1 MRATTSTIAQA
12 SRRATASRSAGR
24 LSLPAQSASVGPSR
38 CLHIGTSRSST
49 ASSSL
54 LAQQSSCTK
63 SLAQPRFAIGIRGHA
78 TSSSTPI
85 EEVEPIPA
93 ISEENTYDV
102 VIIGGANA
110 GLAFACA
117 LLSQPTIAKTTRI
130 LLLEGASL
138 DRTRSW
144 SGKGDWENRVSSLT
158 AENVAWLDSIGVWKH
173 IEQDRSCPV
182 DEMVIWANPSESST
196 PTIHFPPLGRPMARM
211 TENLN
216 LQRALLRRIEE
227 VGKGVVTIK
236 ENSKVAEMRLGEGG
250 RWVGLRIGDA
260 WLRGSLVVGADGPNS
275 PVRHFSKIES
285 YGHAYQTHAVVC
297 TLNHFA
303 SSLYPNTTAF
313 QRFLPT
319 GPLAFLPLS
328 GEASTM
334 VWSTSPEN
342 AAALKRLAPEALV
355 GMVNA
360 GFTLPESTLM
370 ALVEK
375 MLEADRQ
382 GVPLTSDQISS
393 LIATLPSPPL
403 STDQPILPPN
413 VTSIPAKSIA
423 SFPLRLTHADVYLG
437 PRTALVG
444 DAAHTIHPL
453 AGQGLNMGLADV
465 KSLSEVLE
473 RARALGGDLGSQT
486 SLADY
491 PRERYPLN
499 HLMLS
504 TTDKL
509 HYIFRARGG
518 LVNWIRGTGLD
529 VINELGPI
537 KKILMGG
544 AGAGTLGVGGGKRT
558 DEQREF
564 GRANATDELPP
575 IGGWPMTA
583 AKGVEGWFA
592 LKGVMGMVGSVVKE
606 GAKMGVGKAASLIAK
621 K

>member
-1 MRATTSTIAQA
+1 MRATPSSSLISQ
-12 SRRATASRSAGR
+12 AGR
-24 LSLPAQSASVGPSR
+24 RLSAARPFCRVSGPARSISVGPSR
-38 CLHIGTSRSST
+38 PRPIDGISTPCLARPSHAVHLDARKSAWPVRGH
-49 ASSSL
+49 ASSSS
-54 LAQQSSCTK
+54 AP
-63 SLAQPRFAIGIRGHA
+63 A
-78 TSSSTPI
+78 
-85 EEVEPIPA
+85 EEEQPIPV
-93 ISEENTYDV
+93 ISAENTYDI

-117 LLSQPTIAKTTRI
+117 LLSQPTISKTARI

-144 SGKGDWENRVSSLT
+144 SGEGEWENRVSSLT

-173 IEQDRSCPV
+173 IERDRSCPV
-182 DEMVIWANPSESST
+182 HEMIIWANPSESST
-196 PTIHFPPLGRPMARM
+196 PTIHFPPLGRPMAQM

-227 VGKGVVTIK
+227 VGKSVVDIK
-236 ENSKVAEMRLGEGG
+236 ENSRVGEMRLGEGG
-250 RWVGLRIGDA
+250 RWVGLKIGDE

-303 SSLYPNTTAF
+303 SSIYPNTTAF

-319 GPLAFLPLS
+319 GPLAFLPLYS
-328 GEASTM
+328 DASTM
-334 VWSTSPEN
+334 VWSTLPDH
-342 AAALKRLAPEALV
+342 AAALKRLSPEALV
-355 GMVNA
+355 AMVNA
-360 GFTLPESTLM
+360 AFTLPESTLM
-370 ALVEK
+370 SLTDKMVESDE
-375 MLEADRQ
+375 LGQ
-382 GVPLTSDQISS
+382 PLTAEKISS
-393 LIATLPSPPL
+393 LIATLPSPL
-403 STDQPILPPN
+403 VSSDQPILPASI
-413 VTSIPAKSIA
+413 TSIPQKSIA
-423 SFPLRLTHADVYLG
+423 SFPLRLTHADEYLG

-465 KSLSEVLE
+465 RSLSKVLE
-473 RARALGGDLGSQT
+473 RARSLGGDLGSQT

-509 HYIFRARGG
+509 HYIFRSRAG
-518 LVNWIRGTGLD
+518 LVNRIRGTGLD

-544 AGAGTLGVGGGKRT
+544 AGAGTLGNGHGGTRT
-558 DEQREF
+558 EKEREF
-564 GRANATDELPP
+564 GRSNPQDDLGP
-575 IGGWPMTA
+575 IGGWPMSA

-592 LKGVMGMVGSVVKE
+592 LKGVMGMVGSVLKE
-606 GAKMGVGKAASLIAK
+606 GAKMGVGKAARLIAK